1 MHYCGI
7 IIKPKSMSI
16 ENARKLLG
24 DYLVKIE
31 IADWYSTDNYR
42 ERTFEGK
49 QTISVKEFASI
60 FEESWLEQLS
70 EMTEE
75 DKYITNYTWAFG
87 IITSISI
94 LRIEDDKVFSPIR
107 FWEFYDLD
115 DSYRRDLINAYI
127 RAYKVATKKVLKD
140 LLATNAEEY
149 DVVLLDYHS

>member
-16 ENARKLLG
+16 ENAREILG
-24 DYLVKIE
+24 DYLMKIE

-60 FEESWLEQLS
+60 FEESWLEQLF
-70 EMTEE
+70 ELTEE
-75 DKYITNYTWAFG
+75 DKYITNPTWAFS
-87 IITSISI
+87 IIK
-94 LRIEDDKVFSPIR
+94 DDKVFAPIR
-107 FWEFYDLD
+107 FWEFCDLD

-127 RAYKVATKKVLKD
+127 RAYKAATKKVLKD

-149 DVVLLDYHS
+149 DVVLLDYHY